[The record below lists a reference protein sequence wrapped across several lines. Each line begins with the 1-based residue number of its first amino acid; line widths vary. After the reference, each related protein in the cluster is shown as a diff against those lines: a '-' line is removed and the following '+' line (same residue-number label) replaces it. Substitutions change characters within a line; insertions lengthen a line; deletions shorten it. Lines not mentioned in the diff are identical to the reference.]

1 MSVVRHQSMVLV
13 LMQLSNLNSGGA
25 QPNRMTY
32 TNPAKVGKVGRLG
45 TLSLTRAFPF
55 TSMKTTSQPCPAVRQ
70 TIIHCWMR
78 TRQLN

>member
-55 TSMKTTSQPCPAVRQ
+55 TSMNNIATVSSCTTDDYSLLDENQ
-70 TIIHCWMR
+70 TAK
-78 TRQLN
+78 

>member
-32 TNPAKVGKVGRLG
+32 TNPAKVGRWDVLA
-45 TLSLTRAFPF
+45 L
-55 TSMKTTSQPCPAVRQ
+55 
-70 TIIHCWMR
+70 
-78 TRQLN
+78 